1 MASSNTITIDLYTD
15 IACPWCYVG
24 EHKFLIAKQKYLQQ
38 NPSHEIKVEL
48 HPYMIDPNT
57 KKAGEEYLAYNKR
70 RWGGD
75 GWTYSLKQAGKAV
88 GCNFANWKTWPNT
101 FLAHC
106 LINYVQKLNKVEIVD
121 QILAEIFEL
130 CYEKGENVSDIIV
143 LEGLAQKYGADEGW
157 KGKEV
162 QKRVVEA
169 DGYAK
174 NEMDIHGVPY
184 FVINGKYVL
193 EGAADPESFIK
204 CFNK

>member
-1 MASSNTITIDLYTD
+1 M
-15 IACPWCYVG
+15 
-24 EHKFLIAKQKYLQQ
+24 
-38 NPSHEIKVEL
+38 
-48 HPYMIDPNT
+48 
-57 KKAGEEYLAYNKR
+57 
-70 RWGGD
+70 
-75 GWTYSLKQAGKAV
+75 
-88 GCNFANWKTWPNT
+88 
-101 FLAHC
+101 
-106 LINYVQKLNKVEIVD
+106 D

-143 LEGLAQKYGADEGW
+143 LEGLAQKYGVDEGW

-162 QKRVVEA
+162 QKIVVEA

-193 EGAADPESFIK
+193 EGAADPESFVK